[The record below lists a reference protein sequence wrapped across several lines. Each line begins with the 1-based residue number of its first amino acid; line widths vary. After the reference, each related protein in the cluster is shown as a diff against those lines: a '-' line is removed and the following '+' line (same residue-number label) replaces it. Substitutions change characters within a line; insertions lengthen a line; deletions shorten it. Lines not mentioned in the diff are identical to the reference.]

1 MKTYFVYILASRPQG
16 TLYIGVTNSIIDRV
30 DQHRAGAGS
39 KFAARHKVHTLVW
52 FELHS
57 DITAAIQREKS
68 LKEWP
73 RDWKTNLIERDN
85 PHWADLYPTLP
96 GVAPVKAL

>member
-16 TLYIGVTNSIIDRV
+16 TLYIGVTNSIIDRI
-30 DQHRAGAGS
+30 DQHRAGLGS
-39 KFAARHKVHTLVW
+39 KFTARYKVHTLVW

-73 RDWKTNLIERDN
+73 RPGRSISSNATT
-85 PHWADLYPTLP
+85 PAGPTSIQRCR
-96 GVAPVKAL
+96 V